1 MATPQVFDFHISR
14 RSENR
19 SSSCSQL
26 RFRSQLDTQKS
37 HATLSCWSAC
47 RPETNLPSRNA
58 SHGERAL
65 FHCGKAFIRS
75 KTWQPDSWPKD
86 VKSNIRKQIAAKAN
100 ADDTV
105 ADSIDNAMLED
116 YETGLY

>member
-1 MATPQVFDFHISR
+1 
-14 RSENR
+14 
-19 SSSCSQL
+19 
-26 RFRSQLDTQKS
+26 
-37 HATLSCWSAC
+37 
-47 RPETNLPSRNA
+47 
-58 SHGERAL
+58 
-65 FHCGKAFIRS
+65 
-75 KTWQPDSWPKD
+75 